1 MKFIENIFINN
12 SKIIDID
19 NKKSLSIKSMFKNEK
34 LNTIKKK
41 ELAFLL
47 SENSIGFIFF
57 YIYLLK
63 KNYTILLVNVENYK
77 QLKKIYKPSI
87 EVLPNFLIQKF
98 NYEKK
103 YIKKKK
109 YNFIM
114 IKNTNS
120 NNYKIHKEIC
130 LLLSTSGST
139 GSKKFVKISYENLES
154 NIRAIINSLDLMRTD
169 STITTMPPEYSYG
182 LSVINTHLNV
192 GATIYL
198 NNYSIFDKSFLI
210 FFKNQKITNLNGVPI
225 FYDLL
230 KKIKFFSSYTQHI
243 RFFTQAGGALNDDTR
258 LYILKEL
265 NTSNTKFY
273 IMYGS
278 TETSPRM
285 SCFELSKNSNTSKG
299 CIGLPID
306 DYQIKIKN
314 PKGKGGLIYFY
325 GKNIFKGY
333 AKNFKSL
340 ISVKNYKYINT
351 GDVGEFGKDGFY
363 YIKSRNKRI
372 IKISGVRIA
381 LDEIESLLFSNFK
394 QRVRCIG
401 FEDSLI
407 CFFEKKIYNPNELIV
422 FLSKNLK
429 INHKFIKI
437 NNIKN
442 FPLTD
447 RGKVN
452 YEKLRSLSKIN

>member
-12 SKIIDID
+12 SKIID

-34 LNTIKKK
+34 LNVIKKK
-41 ELAFLL
+41 ELAFLF

-63 KNYTILLVNVENYK
+63 KNYTILLVNGENYN
-77 QLKKIYKPSI
+77 QLKQNYKPSI
-87 EVLPNFLIQKF
+87 EVLPNSLIKKF

-103 YIKKKK
+103 YIKKMK
-109 YNFIM
+109 YNFTM
-114 IKNTNS
+114 IKNEKS
-120 NNYKIHKEIC
+120 NNYTIHKEIC

-139 GSKKFVKISYENLES
+139 GSKKFVKLSYENLES
-154 NIRAIINSLDLMRTD
+154 NIKAIINSLDLISSD

-198 NNYSIFDKSFLI
+198 NNYSVFDKNFLI
-210 FFKNQKITNLNGVPI
+210 LFKNQKITNLNGVPI

-230 KKIKFFSSYTQHI
+230 KRIKFFSNYIKNI
-243 RFFTQAGGALNDDTR
+243 RFFTQAGGTLNDDTR
-258 LYILKEL
+258 LYILNEL
-265 NTSNTKFY
+265 NKSNTKFY

-285 SCFELSKNSNTSKG
+285 SCFELSKNLNTSKG
-299 CIGLPID
+299 CIGLPIE
-306 DYQIKIKN
+306 DYKIKIKN
-314 PKGKGGLIYFY
+314 TKGNIGPIYFY
-325 GKNIFKGY
+325 GENIFKGY

-340 ISVKNYKYINT
+340 ISVRNYSYVNT
-351 GDVGEFGKDGFY
+351 GDIGELGNDGFY
-363 YIKSRNKRI
+363 YIKSRSKRI
-372 IKISGVRIA
+372 IKISGIRIA
-381 LDEIESLLFSNFK
+381 LDEIENLLYSNFK

-407 CFFEKKIYNPNELIV
+407 CFFEKKIYNKSKLTV

-437 NNIKN
+437 NKIKN

-452 YEKLRSLSKIN
+452 YEKLQTISKIN